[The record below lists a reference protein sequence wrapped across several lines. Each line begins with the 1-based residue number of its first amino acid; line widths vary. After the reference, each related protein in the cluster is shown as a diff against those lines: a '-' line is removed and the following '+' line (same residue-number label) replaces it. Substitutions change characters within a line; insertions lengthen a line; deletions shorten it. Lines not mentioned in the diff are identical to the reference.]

1 MQFMLGMLVG
11 GMIGGTIG
19 AIVVGACAMAAK
31 ADEDELRRRLRRE
44 QGVPECQILKT

>member
-11 GMIGGTIG
+11 CMIGGTIG

-31 ADEDELRRRLRRE
+31 ADEDDLRRRLRGKQE
-44 QGVPECQILKT
+44 VPECRIL

>member
-11 GMIGGTIG
+11 GMIGATIG

-31 ADEDELRRRLRRE
+31 ADEDELRRRPRSTPRPTLVSH
-44 QGVPECQILKT
+44 G